1 MRIFL
6 RILVLTLLTQ
16 FTGCSWFS
24 GAGTP
29 YFSGLS
35 YKIPEGT
42 TAFKKGYKDG
52 CSSILYA
59 RGSTLFR
66 TLNDYQF
73 DPKMIGNPEYRFG
86 HSRGQSWCF
95 QNIIGPNPV
104 ASFDR
109 YLMPHG
115 QGKSTFDMSAGNI
128 NKQWGGL
135 FDNEGDSVFGGK
147 MGGDVNSTVFGVIN
161 YGTDGSTSAFS
172 NPLWGGGS
180 SGQLFGQ

>member
-1 MRIFL
+1 M
-6 RILVLTLLTQ
+6 Q
-16 FTGCSWFS
+16 FAGCRWFS
-24 GAGTP
+24 SAGTP

-59 RGSTLFR
+59 RGSTLYR
-66 TLNDYQF
+66 TLNDYSF

-95 QNIIGPNPV
+95 QNLIGPNPI

-109 YLMPHG
+109 YILPHG
-115 QGKSTFDMSAGNI
+115 GAADKGVFDMRATNI
-128 NKQWGGL
+128 NSAWGGML
-135 FDNEGDSVFGGK
+135 NNEGDSVWGGNL
-147 MGGDVNSTVFGVIN
+147 GGNVNSTVFGVIN

-180 SGQLFGQ
+180 AGQLFGQ